1 MKPISG
7 VLDAASKTA
16 EGVKNTA
23 LIFEK
28 TEEKRERE
36 PRIFYGFDKCYE
48 SYNND
53 DIEVMKILK
62 TAKKGKFAMSSYF
75 GFKKY
80 LPSAKESNNIYM
92 LIFTLENLINFSC
105 HRGKIEWYIP
115 INTIMKAENQGGGL
129 KIYLNE
135 INKKLKVFFISL

>member
-1 MKPISG
+1 M
-7 VLDAASKTA
+7 LDAASKTA

-23 LIFEK
+23 LIFDK

-62 TAKKGKFAMSSYF
+62 TKNKGKFAKNSYF
-75 GFKKY
+75 GFKKF

-92 LIFTLENLINFSC
+92 MIFTLENLINFSC
-105 HRGKIEWYIP
+105 HKGKIEWHVP
-115 INTIMKAENQGGGL
+115 ISTIMKADKQGGGL
-129 KIYLNE
+129 KIYLKE
-135 INKKLKVFFISL
+135 INKKLKVFYSFL